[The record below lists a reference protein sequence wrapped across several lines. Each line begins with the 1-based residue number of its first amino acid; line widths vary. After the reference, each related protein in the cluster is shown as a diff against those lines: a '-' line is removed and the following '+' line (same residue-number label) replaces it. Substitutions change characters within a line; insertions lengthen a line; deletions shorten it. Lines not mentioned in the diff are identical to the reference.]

1 MKEMDEEL
9 HIEMHRLVDELGKFS
24 IHMTIRPDKVMSR
37 ERCEQFSVELLKEIT
52 KECMHDGADLVGHV
66 KSFLLSEHGTSVGV
80 SLVHLDIPVNVNN
93 SIDSRG
99 LKVGDLT
106 VHVIVHGIWDPD
118 VKHASMETIER
129 LLPEYGIKYDI
140 IQDYYE
146 TEKGIAHHQK

>member
-24 IHMTIRPDKVMSR
+24 IHMTIHPHQVMDR
-37 ERCEQFSVELLKEIT
+37 RTCERFVVELLTEIT

-66 KSFLLSEHGTSVGV
+66 KSFLMSEHGTSVGV
-80 SLVHLDIPVNVNN
+80 SLIHLEIPVNVDN
-93 SIDSRG
+93 SIDEKG

-129 LLPEYGIKYDI
+129 IMPKYGIKYDI

-146 TEKGIAHHQK
+146 TEKGIAHHK

>member
-24 IHMTIRPDKVMSR
+24 IHMTIRPEKVMSR
-37 ERCEQFSVELLKEIT
+37 QQSEDFVVQLLKEIT

-66 KSFLLSEHGTSVGV
+66 KAFLLSEHGTSVGV
-80 SLVHLDIPVNVNN
+80 SLVHLDIPVTVNN

-99 LKVGDLT
+99 LTVGDLT

-118 VKHASMETIER
+118 VMHASMETIER
-129 LLPEYGIKYDI
+129 LLPEQGIRYDI

-146 TEKGIAHHQK
+146 KEKGVAHHK